1 MSFHEG
7 VRFDHSERVSGEHSA
22 AVFHELLPDLDM
34 KSFVLCRALIQNFLM
49 KLDEVSENDF
59 LNQQHW
65 AVGRT
70 ALFGQLFPGP
80 GLDGENRTRELIDRW
95 NRADQAGRTALLL
108 DIQGEMDVRLGH
120 FQPLSSDA
128 RAA

>member
-22 AVFHELLPDLDM
+22 AVFHESLPDLDT
-34 KSFVLCRALIQNFLM
+34 KNFVLCRALIQKFLM
-49 KLDEVSENDF
+49 KLDGVSENDF
-59 LNQQHW
+59 LNQEHW

-70 ALFGQLFPGP
+70 ALFGRLFPGP
-80 GLDGENRTRELIDRW
+80 GSEEESRARELIERW

-108 DIQGEMDVRLGH
+108 EIQGEMDAHLGH
-120 FQPLSSDA
+120 FQSLPSDA